1 MLSQSDRITRYLD
14 DVGAL
19 LYSLPRQPIHDITEA
34 ILAAYRD
41 SRTIYIIGNGGSA
54 STATHFA
61 CDLQKWTVRPGR
73 PRLKAVALT
82 DNMALFSAWA
92 NDDGYEQVFAEQLR
106 TLLNP
111 GDLVIAISCSG
122 RSPNVLNAIR
132 YAASSGA
139 VTVGMTGYSG
149 GELVDLVDHC
159 VVVRSERINQ
169 VEDVHMTI
177 CHLLADVVR
186 STMTQEDS
194 GVLLAR
200 EAGGQYEAVIEAS
213 SSMPEATLR
222 AGKLRTTVE

>member
-1 MLSQSDRITRYLD
+1 MLSQSDRITGYLD

-19 LYSLPRQPIHDITEA
+19 LYSLPHQPIQDIVEA

-122 RSPNVLNAIR
+122 RSPNVLHAIR
-132 YAASSGA
+132 YAVSCGA
-139 VTVGMTGYSG
+139 ATVGMTGYSG
-149 GELVDLVDHC
+149 GELVELVDHC
-159 VVVRSERINQ
+159 VVVRSQRINQ

-177 CHLLADVVR
+177 CHLVAEVVR
-186 STMTQEDS
+186 NAMTQEDPEM
-194 GVLLAR
+194 LLAR
-200 EAGGQYEAVIEAS
+200 EAGGHYDAVIEAS
-213 SSMPEATLR
+213 APKVEATLR